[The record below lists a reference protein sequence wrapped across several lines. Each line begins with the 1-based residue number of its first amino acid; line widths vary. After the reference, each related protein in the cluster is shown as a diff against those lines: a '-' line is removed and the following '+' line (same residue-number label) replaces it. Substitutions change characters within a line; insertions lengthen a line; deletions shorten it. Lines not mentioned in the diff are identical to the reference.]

1 MTTCSGVR
9 RFAQQSW
16 YCQIHSAGPS
26 RPSAQQAPPP
36 IGPPNQPKGS
46 PIVCSTCKGTIR
58 CNTTPII
65 CLKCSG
71 AFHNK
76 CTNLTRAEIV
86 EIANV
91 PEATW
96 TCTKCHTV
104 HSDYNITLG
113 GAKVES
119 AGMAQSSKTT
129 HSLRILQWNA
139 DGLSPTKTIE
149 LGHRLSEDRI
159 DICLVQETKWKITKS
174 TPRLTGFT
182 SVRLDRKNQNGG
194 GGLVTYVKSS
204 LVFELLQQASIS
216 GTEIMTLRVKLG
228 KRDGQRLPTYIA
240 DPPGAIRPS
249 QP

>member
-1 MTTCSGVR
+1 M
-9 RFAQQSW
+9 
-16 YCQIHSAGPS
+16 
-26 RPSAQQAPPP
+26 
-36 IGPPNQPKGS
+36 
-46 PIVCSTCKGTIR
+46 
-58 CNTTPII
+58 
-65 CLKCSG
+65 
-71 AFHNK
+71 
-76 CTNLTRAEIV
+76 
-86 EIANV
+86 
-91 PEATW
+91 
-96 TCTKCHTV
+96 
-104 HSDYNITLG
+104 
-113 GAKVES
+113 ES

-228 KRDGQRLPTYIA
+228 KKRWAKITNLYCPPSRIHTAQSTLALPVLPNSPDCLILGDLNA
-240 DPPGAIRPS
+240 HHKMWDEF
-249 QP
+249 QPVDTRCERKP